1 LPAAIAY
8 RKPSA
13 LVIDVDFDIC
23 TIALPVP
30 RVLAMFNVT
39 FDRLHERFLLS
50 VRLNQ
55 RALNTIAPTTNF
67 RAERRQ

>member
-39 FDRLHERFLLS
+39 FDRLHEPFLLRM
-50 VRLNQ
+50 RLN
-55 RALNTIAPTTNF
+55 
-67 RAERRQ
+67 